1 MKKLIAAL
9 VLATSF
15 AAFADDAAK
24 MDAPKSS
31 SSKKSKKAKKSSKEA
46 PAAEKAAEPAPAK

>member
-24 MDAPKSS
+24 SDAPKSE
-31 SSKKSKKAKKSSKEA
+31 KKHAKKAKKSSKDA
-46 PAAEKAAEPAPAK
+46 PPAAAEPAPAK

>member
-9 VLATSF
+9 ILATSF

-24 MDAPKSS
+24 SDAPKSA
-31 SSKKSKKAKKSSKEA
+31 KKSSKKAKKSSKEA
-46 PAAEKAAEPAPAK
+46 PAPMAEPAPAK

>member
-9 VLATSF
+9 ILATSF

-24 MDAPKSS
+24 SDAPKSA
-31 SSKKSKKAKKSSKEA
+31 KKAKKAKKSATKEA
-46 PAAEKAAEPAPAK
+46 PAPGAAAEPAPAK

>member
-24 MDAPKSS
+24 ADAPKSA
-31 SSKKSKKAKKSSKEA
+31 KKAKKAKKSSASKDA
-46 PAAEKAAEPAPAK
+46 TPPAAGEPAPAK

>member
-9 VLATSF
+9 ILATSF

-24 MDAPKSS
+24 MDAPKSA
-31 SSKKSKKAKKSSKEA
+31 KKSSKKAKKSSKEA

>member
-24 MDAPKSS
+24 ADAPKST
-31 SSKKSKKAKKSSKEA
+31 SKKAKKAKKSSKEA